1 MTSFMSSGCWS
12 LRVSLKGN
20 WMSWWLQ
27 NQTST
32 VWLRVQ
38 PNEHKQSRQWL
49 VTSKMLELES
59 SNKRP
64 RIERFRKQ
72 QRKLSLSKEVEFIL
86 KQQQE
91 QREKLSE
98 NTNTT
103 GWLSK
108 VMTKQSKPT
117 QLWCLYSNLWHLT
130 TFASLL

>member
-1 MTSFMSSGCWS
+1 
-12 LRVSLKGN
+12 
-20 WMSWWLQ
+20 
-27 NQTST
+27 
-32 VWLRVQ
+32 
-38 PNEHKQSRQWL
+38 
-49 VTSKMLELES
+49 MLELES

-103 GWLSK
+103 G
-108 VMTKQSKPT
+108 
-117 QLWCLYSNLWHLT
+117 
-130 TFASLL
+130 